1 MTTIKRFNL
10 FNENSIS
17 DKYIKIFTKTDIND
31 IENKINNILDKFS
44 DKCKYYINISD
55 EQPYY
60 YVSFN
65 DNNIEIINKFSF
77 EIYIYKNID
86 DTDINE
92 TEIPMND
99 NKAIVVLSDGINSHP
114 EWENVKKILKILN
127 L

>member
-17 DKYIKIFTKTDIND
+17 DKYITIFTKTDIND

-86 DTDINE
+86 E
-92 TEIPMND
+92 TEIPMKD

-114 EWENVKKILKILN
+114 KWENLKKNLKILN